1 MRGAPKILLFLGL
14 VAMLG
19 SARSIAVAAAAAP
32 ARVAQAVAPAPDTAP
47 ADDTPGSQ
55 EEVSFPGDG
64 DMLYG
69 CIQKPPGNGPFPAVI
84 YNHGSEQR
92 PGRCSP
98 PELART
104 YVEHGYLFFSF
115 HRHGHGRSPGEYI
128 GDAQKRIARQ
138 FQDPASRR
146 GRFAALHDDYNRDV
160 VAAVNWLMK
169 RGEVDRTRV
178 AMTGVSYG
186 GIQTLLAAEKGL
198 GIRAF
203 VPFAPGAMS
212 WANPALR
219 QRLIQAARNARA
231 PVFLAQAQND
241 FSLGPSEVLG
251 PIVRAKGPPSEA
263 KVYPAFGTTQK
274 QGHGAFA
281 VRGGIPIWS
290 GDVFAFLDKVMGKR
304 SAP

>member
-1 MRGAPKILLFLGL
+1 MRGAPKILLVLGL

-32 ARVAQAVAPAPDTAP
+32 
-47 ADDTPGSQ
+47 PGSQ

-138 FQDPASRR
+138 FQDPASRQ

-169 RGEVDRTRV
+169 RGDVDRTRV

-203 VPFAPGAMS
+203 VPFAPAAMS

-219 QRLIQAARNARA
+219 QRLIRAARNARA

-251 PIVRAKGPPSEA
+251 PIVRAKGKPSEA
-263 KVYPAFGTTQK
+263 KVYPAFGTTHE

-304 SAP
+304 GAP